1 MPEEKSPP
9 ASKAKSGACPL
20 FHLDYP
26 TCPPV
31 SQEFPVSGWVAGN
44 VPLQAVRVKDLP
56 DQVLELVPRPDV
68 QRAVTQFLHVSG
80 FRGLIRGLPA
90 PQRLCLEFLLGDVW
104 VDQVF
109 LGGEVQDVTGRKL
122 LHRVHELE
130 RALAALTASV
140 DLLKSKTE
148 LPADA
153 WKRLQSLRREDRP
166 SAEPVVSVCIATHNR
181 VDLLT
186 QRSLPSVLNQSY
198 RNLEVI
204 VVADG
209 CTDSTAEAVRAM
221 GDSRVQLHEIVREA
235 GSLDDA
241 DRRWMV
247 SGSRPMNAALALA
260 TGDYI
265 THLDDDD
272 EYVPDR
278 IAQLVAF
285 AASRHADL
293 VFHPFHVES
302 EHGDWL
308 VNEAV
313 ELSHG
318 QVTTSS
324 ILYRHWIKNIPWDL
338 DNHLLA
344 EPSDWN
350 RIRRIIYAGARCV
363 RCPQVLLKHYKERNQ
378 ALTAKPASA
387 DAVSEE
393 QEISK

>member
-1 MPEEKSPP
+1 MPEEKSHP
-9 ASKAKSGACPL
+9 ASKAKSGARPV
-20 FHLDYP
+20 FHLDHP
-26 TCPPV
+26 TRSPG
-31 SQEFPVSGWVAGN
+31 SQEFPVSGWVAGC
-44 VPLQAVRVKDLP
+44 VPLRAVRVKDLP
-56 DQVLELVPRPDV
+56 EQLLELVPRPDV
-68 QRAVTQFLHVSG
+68 QRAVPQSPCVSG
-80 FRGLIRGLPA
+80 FRGMIRGLPVQQ
-90 PQRLCLEFLLGDVW
+90 PLCLQFLMGDAW

-109 LGGEVQDVTGRKL
+109 LGGEVQDVTVSSL
-122 LHRVHELE
+122 LHRINALE
-130 RALAALTASV
+130 AALAALTAGV

-148 LPADA
+148 LPAED
-153 WKRLQSLRREDRP
+153 WKRLQSMRREVRS
-166 SAEPVVSVCIATHNR
+166 SAEPLVSVCIATHNR
-181 VDLLT
+181 VELLT
-186 QRSLPSVLNQSY
+186 QRSLRSVLNQSY

-209 CTDSTAEAVRAM
+209 CTDGTAEAVRAM
-221 GDSRVQLHEIVREA
+221 GDSRVQLHEIVREV

-247 SGSRPMNAALALA
+247 SGSRPMNVALALA

-278 IAQLVAF
+278 IAQLVAY
-285 AASRHADL
+285 AANGHADL
-293 VFHPFHVES
+293 VFHPFHVETV
-302 EHGDWL
+302 HGDWL

-324 ILYRHWIKNIPWDL
+324 ILYRHWIKNISWDL

-363 RCPQVLLKHYKERNQ
+363 RCPQVLLKHYRERNQ
-378 ALTAKPASA
+378 ALTAKQ
-387 DAVSEE
+387 E
-393 QEISK
+393 QKSSK